1 MLDMSE
7 LLDIKDLPGIDGET
21 IPVYEPLEL
30 VEVKSNPNN
39 RSIDLEED
47 YAAVRRNAHFQ
58 QQMLMDAAKI
68 FLETAKNADSPRHM
82 EVFSGLMGQM
92 SQNNK
97 DLLKI
102 HKEMKE
108 ITTENIKTAPAPI
121 QATQM
126 NIKNAQVFL
135 GSTNDLM
142 DELEDAST

>member
-47 YAAVRRNAHFQ
+47 YATVRKNAHFQ

-97 DLLKI
+97 DLLKL

-108 ITTENIKTAPAPI
+108 ITAENIKTAPI

-126 NIKNAQVFL
+126 NIETAQVFL